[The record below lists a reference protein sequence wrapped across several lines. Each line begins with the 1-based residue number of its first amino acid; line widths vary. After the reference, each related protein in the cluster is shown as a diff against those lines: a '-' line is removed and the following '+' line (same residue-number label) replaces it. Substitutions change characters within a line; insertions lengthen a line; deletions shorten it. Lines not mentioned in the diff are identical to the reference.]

1 VKNFAKLILSF
12 TFSFIGILILAGLAG
27 VLRGWAN
34 TALLFPPAALPALS
48 TLLAAALP
56 VSFYFSLL
64 FGISYSSRRRIPYV
78 VSLVSLLALS
88 LGLAAAASTALGRFE
103 KMNLSGSSETAVFGS
118 ATAEPN
124 GTGTAAAVSAGA
136 VSAGAAPVMTVPTV
150 PVQPGLVLT
159 ITPGDT
165 PTRAVLLG
173 AGPESARVL
182 SLPGQALF
190 FEPASTLY
198 RARQVRLP
206 FREERNGSLSGISAD
221 FAGSA
226 RVFRAW
232 FNAGLA
238 PFAVY
243 AGSLSLFLVS
253 LGCLVNIS
261 FWPLANLFFGAM
273 AFRGALALENFLNT
287 AETHQLLSSFA
298 GNIIPESLVNPII
311 FTVLGIL
318 ILLYSGLVYLA
329 RGRRSE

>member
-1 VKNFAKLILSF
+1 VKNLAKLILSF
-12 TFSFIGILILAGLAG
+12 TFSFIVILILAGLAG
-27 VLRGWAN
+27 VLRSWAN
-34 TALLFPPAALPALS
+34 TAVLFPPATVPALS
-48 TLLAAALP
+48 TILALALP

-78 VSLVSLLALS
+78 VSLAVLLALS
-88 LGLAAAASTALGRFE
+88 LGLATAASIGLSRLE
-103 KMNLSGSSETAVFGS
+103 KMNSPNLAV
-118 ATAEPN
+118 P
-124 GTGTAAAVSAGA
+124 
-136 VSAGAAPVMTVPTV
+136 PV

-165 PTRAVLLG
+165 PTRVVLLG

-190 FEPASTLY
+190 FEPASTSY

-221 FAGSA
+221 FDGSA
-226 RVFRAW
+226 RVFKAW
-232 FNAGLA
+232 FDAGLV

-243 AGSLSLFLVS
+243 AGSLSLFLIS
-253 LGCLVNIS
+253 IGCLVNIS
-261 FWPLANLFFGAM
+261 FWPLANLFFGAL
-273 AFRGALALENFLNT
+273 AFRGALALEHFLNT

-298 GNIIPESLVNPII
+298 GNIIPESLINPVI
-311 FTVLGIL
+311 FTVLGSL

>member
-1 VKNFAKLILSF
+1 VKNLAKLILSF
-12 TFSFIGILILAGLAG
+12 TFSFIVILILAGLAG
-27 VLRGWAN
+27 VLRSWAN
-34 TALLFPPAALPALS
+34 TAVLFPPAAVPALS
-48 TLLAAALP
+48 TILVLALP

-78 VSLVSLLALS
+78 VSLAVLLALS
-88 LGLAAAASTALGRFE
+88 LGLATAASIGLSRLE
-103 KMNLSGSSETAVFGS
+103 KMNSPNLAV
-118 ATAEPN
+118 P
-124 GTGTAAAVSAGA
+124 
-136 VSAGAAPVMTVPTV
+136 PV

-173 AGPESARVL
+173 AGTESARVL

-190 FEPASTLY
+190 FEPASTSY

-226 RVFRAW
+226 RTFKAW
-232 FNAGLA
+232 FDAGLV

-243 AGSLSLFLVS
+243 AGSLSLFLIS
-253 LGCLVNIS
+253 IGCLVNIS
-261 FWPLANLFFGAM
+261 FWPLANLFFGALV
-273 AFRGALALENFLNT
+273 FRGALALEHFLNT

-298 GNIIPESLVNPII
+298 GNIIPESLINPVI

-329 RGRRSE
+329 RGRRGE